1 MAGIL
6 NKKSRIMDV
15 IVTREGRRQ
24 MADGNL
30 RATFASFTD
39 RNSFYEA
46 DVSSG
51 STDPTD
57 RLYFEAFATDRDKI
71 IFEKDDSGRLIG
83 ELPISDLTISG
94 DNIFQQNSAGEFLLV
109 TGSVFATE
117 VQSIITSSIFNFDSQ
132 KIIGSEKGDEFNP
145 KTFDVSRNVIHF
157 DINNYAPFGGSPT
170 DYVIDVNA
178 LTPLFFDKKMANQ
191 FQFKFL
197 PPVHP
202 NGAPVAN
209 FNDVGSPNR
218 LGVSNS
224 LVDNGS
230 NVLYANIR
238 DDQRDESLEQMF
250 DQEDVFDAFTQ
261 GASAI
266 YGANNQNNEIPIQYE
281 TINMLNTSDENNLFC
296 QVFEVTTNSTNKKLI
311 KLDVVNAIN
320 FTIDTNESHPMFKS
334 QRYHE
339 EKNVYYVGKV
349 FEDDFGV
356 PSFVRIFTMV
366 FD

>member
-39 RNSFYEA
+39 RNSFYETDA
-46 DVSSG
+46 LSG
-51 STDPTD
+51 STDPSD
-57 RLYFEAFATDRDKI
+57 RLYFEAFSTDRDKI

-83 ELPISDLTISG
+83 ELPISDLTVLG
-94 DNIFQQNSAGEFLLV
+94 DNVFQKNAAGEYLLV

-117 VQSIITSSIFNFDSQ
+117 TESIITSSIYNFDSQ
-132 KIIGSEKGDEFNP
+132 KIIGSERGDEFNP

-157 DINNYAPFGGSPT
+157 DINNFTPFGGSPT
-170 DYVIDVNA
+170 DYAIDANA

-191 FQFKFL
+191 LQFKYL

-202 NGAPVAN
+202 NGNQVAS
-209 FNDVGSPNR
+209 FRDVGSPNR
-218 LGVSNS
+218 LLARDSIVDSNS
-224 LVDNGS
+224 TDMYLQ
-230 NVLYANIR
+230 IK
-238 DDQRDESLEQMF
+238 DDQRPENLDQLF
-250 DQEDVFDAFTQ
+250 DQEDVFNTFVA
-261 GASAI
+261 GAEAL
-266 YGANNQNNEIPIQYE
+266 YGQNNNININTIKHE
-281 TINMLNTSDENNLFC
+281 TVNMMNTSDTNNIYC
-296 QVFEVTTNSTNKKLI
+296 QIFEVTSNALDKKLV

-320 FTIDTNESHPMFKS
+320 FRMDVDKDPRFES
-334 QRYHE
+334 QRGHE
-339 EKNVYYVGKV
+339 EKNVYYAGKV
-349 FEDDFGV
+349 FEDDFGI
-356 PSFVRIFTMV
+356 PSFVRIFTLV

>member
-6 NKKSRIMDV
+6 NKKERIMDV

-24 MADGNL
+24 IADGNL

-39 RNSFYEA
+39 RNAFYESSP
-46 DVSSG
+46 SSG

-71 IFEKDDSGRLIG
+71 IFEKDDSGRLVG

-94 DNIFQQNSAGEFLLV
+94 DNIFQQNSNGQFLIV

-157 DINNYAPFGGSPT
+157 DINNYTPFGGSPT

-191 FQFKFL
+191 LQFKFL

-202 NGAPVAN
+202 DGAQVAN
-209 FNDVGSPNR
+209 FNNVGSPNKLR
-218 LGVSNS
+218 VGNS
-224 LVDNGS
+224 LIDHKS
-230 NVLYANIR
+230 TKLYANIK
-238 DDQRDESLEQMF
+238 DDQKDENLEQLF
-250 DQEDVFDAFTQ
+250 DQENVFDTFTQ

-266 YGANNQNNEIPIQYE
+266 YGANNQNSKILVQSE

-296 QVFEVTTNSTNKKLI
+296 QVFEVTTNSTNKRLI

-320 FTIDTNESHPMFKS
+320 FTLDISKDPSLET

-356 PSFVRIFTMV
+356 PSFVRIFTIV

>member
-6 NKKSRIMDV
+6 DKKTRIMDV

-46 DVSSG
+46 DALSG
-51 STDPTD
+51 SSDPTD
-57 RLYFEAFATDRDKI
+57 RLYFEAFSTDRDKI

-83 ELPISDLTISG
+83 ELPISDLTIFG

-117 VQSIITSSIFNFDSQ
+117 AESIITSSIFNFDSQ

-157 DINNYAPFGGSPT
+157 DINNFSPFGGSPT

-191 FQFKFL
+191 AQFKFL

-202 NGAPVAN
+202 NGGQVAD
-209 FNDVGSPNR
+209 FNNVGSPNS
-218 LGVSNS
+218 LKVSNS
-224 LVDNGS
+224 LVDS
-230 NVLYANIR
+230 KSTKIYANII
-238 DDQRDESLEQMF
+238 DDKKDENLEILF
-250 DQEDVFDAFTQ
+250 DQENVFTSFVE
-261 GASAI
+261 GADAI
-266 YGANNQNNEIPIQYE
+266 YGAGNSVNIGDIQSE
-281 TINMLNTSDENNLFC
+281 TVNIINTSDVNNMYC
-296 QVFEVTTNSTNKKLI
+296 QVFEVATNSTNKRLI

-320 FTIDTNESHPMFKS
+320 FRLDLSKDQSFEL
-334 QRYHE
+334 QRGHE

-356 PSFVRIFTMV
+356 PSFVRIFTIV